1 MTKEQ
6 KLEACSMRF
15 DGLSIQEIA
24 DHLGVTKEYIRK
36 ITPNI
41 KGRSVSLAK
50 LDTYIYPNISRWMVG
65 NCVSTNKLSKMIGVT
80 HVTVSNN
87 LLGKTDLPK
96 KTIDKILEVTGMTY
110 EEAFYIPGENSD
122 QPLREEIT

>member
-1 MTKEQ
+1 MNKEQ

-24 DHLGVTKEYIRK
+24 DHFGVTKEYIRK

-41 KGRSVSLAK
+41 DGRSASLAK
-50 LDTYIYPNISRWMVG
+50 LDTYIYPNISRWMME
-65 NCVSTNKLSKMIGVT
+65 NCVSTYKLSKMIGVT

-96 KTIDKILEVTGMTY
+96 KPLTKFWKSLE
-110 EEAFYIPGENSD
+110 
-122 QPLREEIT
+122 